1 MKRFL
6 ALFLCIVTV
15 LSLCACGGETAQ
27 QSSEP
32 ATEVTEPVKAGI
44 PQKDS
49 LKVLVLGH
57 SLAVDTGHMLALV
70 ANAEGYTGL
79 KLATLYHSGCSLAQH
94 VDFATNNKREY
105 SLYVS
110 DSANPAPPTVTPDV
124 TMYDA
129 LRLDSWDVIVMQGG
143 VFELGYDATYK
154 SGHIQTIQNY
164 VNENKLNKDA
174 VFVWH
179 MPWSF
184 PTDPELQ
191 AMHPHTPN
199 PFIEGYIPFGNS
211 RSAFYEAMAKCV
223 QDNILPN
230 ETFVALI
237 PSGTAVENA
246 HSSYMGDWDLHR
258 DYGHASDYAR
268 LMTSY
273 VWYCV
278 LMGID
283 HLDEMKQTTIPV
295 KYFRSNT
302 GSVDVE
308 LTDLEI
314 SIALESINNALKTPL
329 AVTQSQYTE
338 APEGYVA
345 K

>member
-1 MKRFL
+1 MKRL
-6 ALFLCIVTV
+6 LSLLLCAVMV
-15 LSLCACGGETAQ
+15 LSLCACGGTATPAP
-27 QSSEP
+27 SESEP
-32 ATEVTEPVKAGI
+32 APTEAAGI
-44 PQKDS
+44 PKKDT

-79 KLATLYHSGCSLAQH
+79 KLATLYHSGCSLTQH
-94 VDFATNNKREY
+94 VDFLTNNKREY

-110 DSANPAPPTVTPDV
+110 DSANPAPPVVTPNV
-124 TMYDA
+124 TMYEAIRYDN
-129 LRLDSWDVIVMQGG
+129 WDVIVMQGG
-143 VFELGYDATYK
+143 VFELGYESTFK
-154 SGHIQTIQNY
+154 TTHIQTIIDY
-164 VNENKLNKDA
+164 VNQNKFNKDA

-179 MPWSF
+179 MPWAF

-191 AMHPHTPN
+191 AMHPTTPSPYTN
-199 PFIEGYIPFGNS
+199 GYIPFNNN
-211 RSAFYEAMAKCV
+211 RQAFYEAMTKCV
-223 QDNILPN
+223 NDYILPN
-230 ETFVALI
+230 DTFVELI

-258 DYGHASDYAR
+258 DYAHASDYAR

-273 VWYCV
+273 VWYCK
-278 LMGID
+278 LMGIE

-295 KYFRSNT
+295 KFFRSYT
-302 GSVDVE
+302 GLQDVQ
-308 LTDLEI
+308 LTELEI
-314 SIALESINNALKTPL
+314 NIALESINNALKTPL

>member
-1 MKRFL
+1 M
-6 ALFLCIVTV
+6 I
-15 LSLCACGGETAQ
+15 LSLCACGGTADPTPSET
-27 QSSEP
+27 EP
-32 ATEVTEPVKAGI
+32 ALTEAAGI
-44 PQKDS
+44 PKKDN

-79 KLATLYHSGCSLAQH
+79 KLATLYHSGCSLTQH

-105 SLYVS
+105 ALYVS
-110 DSANPAPPTVTPDV
+110 DSANPAPPAVTPDV
-124 TMYDA
+124 TMYEAIRSDN
-129 LRLDSWDVIVMQGG
+129 WDVIVMQGG
-143 VFELGYDATYK
+143 VFELGYDSTYK
-154 SGHIQTIQNY
+154 SGHIQTIQDY
-164 VNENKLNKDA
+164 VNQNKLNKDA

-223 QDNILPN
+223 TDNILPN
-230 ETFVALI
+230 DTFVALI

-283 HLDEMKQTTIPV
+283 HLDELKQTTIPTQ
-295 KYFRSNT
+295 YFRSYT
-302 GSVDVE
+302 GLQDVQLSE
-308 LTDLEI
+308 LEI
-314 SIALESINNALKTPL
+314 NIALESINNALKTPL

>member
-1 MKRFL
+1 MKRFI
-6 ALFLCIVTV
+6 ALLLSILMI
-15 LSLCACGGETAQ
+15 LSLCACGGAATPTEEPTESVPQ
-27 QSSEP
+27 Q
-32 ATEVTEPVKAGI
+32 AAGI
-44 PQKDS
+44 PKKDE

-79 KLATLYHSGCSLAQH
+79 KLATLYHSGCSLTQH
-94 VDFATNNKREY
+94 VDFLTNNKREY

-110 DSANPAPPTVTPDV
+110 NSANPAPPTVTPDV
-124 TMYDA
+124 TMLEAIRQDN
-129 LRLDSWDVIVMQGG
+129 WDVIVMQGG
-143 VFELGYDATYK
+143 VFELGYDTTYTA
-154 SGHIQTIQNY
+154 SHIQTIQDY
-164 VNENKLNKDA
+164 VNQNKLNKEA

-184 PTDPELQ
+184 PTDPVLQ

-199 PFIEGYIPFGNS
+199 PFITGYVNFNND
-211 RSAFYEAMAKCV
+211 RRAFYDAMARCV
-223 QDNILPN
+223 DTYIMTND
-230 ETFVALI
+230 TFVELI

-273 VWYCV
+273 VWYCK

-283 HLDEMKQTTIPV
+283 HLEEMKQTVIPV
-295 KYFRSNT
+295 KYFRSYT
-302 GSVDVE
+302 GLQDVQ
-308 LTDLEI
+308 LSEI
-314 SIALESINNALKTPL
+314 EINVALESINNALKTPL

>member
-6 ALFLCIVTV
+6 AILLCVT
-15 LSLCACGGETAQ
+15 LTLGLCACGGTTAP
-27 QSSEP
+27 QSSDP
-32 ATEVTEPVKAGI
+32 TETEPPALGLPKN
-44 PQKDS
+44 PET

-70 ANAEGYTGL
+70 AAAEGFDGL
-79 KLATLYHSGCSLAQH
+79 TLATLYHSGCSLTQH
-94 VDFATNNKREY
+94 VDFLTNNKREY
-105 SLYVS
+105 SLYLS
-110 DSANPAPPTVTPDV
+110 NSANPAPPSVTPDV
-124 TMYDA
+124 TMYEAIRYDN
-129 LRLDSWDVIVMQGG
+129 WDVIVMQGG
-143 VFELGYDATYK
+143 VFELGYEATYTA
-154 SGHIQTIQNY
+154 GHIQTIQDY
-164 VNENKLNKDA
+164 VNKNKLNPNA

-191 AMHPHTPN
+191 AMHPNTPN
-199 PFIEGYIPFGNS
+199 PFVNGYIPFDNS

-223 QDNILPN
+223 QDNILTD

-283 HLDEMKQTTIPV
+283 HLEDMKQDTIPV

-302 GSVDVE
+302 GLVDVE
-308 LTDLEI
+308 LTDLEK
-314 SIALESINNALKTPL
+314 SLALESINNALKTPL